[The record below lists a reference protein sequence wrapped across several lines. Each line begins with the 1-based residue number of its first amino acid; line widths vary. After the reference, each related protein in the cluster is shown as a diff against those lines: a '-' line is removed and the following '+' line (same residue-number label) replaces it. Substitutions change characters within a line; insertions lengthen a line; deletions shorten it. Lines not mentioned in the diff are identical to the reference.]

1 MVVTY
6 PTDSF
11 RFVNVSPTNFEVS
24 GVRIDVNVV
33 AASTFSVVDG
43 TFVLVDSAVLG
54 AADDLKMLLSIEWFW
69 LHRLLEMGS

>member
-11 RFVNVSPTNFEVS
+11 GFVNVSTTNFEVS
-24 GVRIDVNVV
+24 GVRIDVDVV